1 MNAEGEERKQGQDEE
16 IRRREEKGIGS
27 LGGEK
32 RGARRLEKRTREGE
46 KGTEKGQE
54 GKHGEKDCDGD
65 GDHEAWGGTR
75 EGQARGR
82 RG

>member
-32 RGARRLEKRTREGE
+32 RGGCWKRIREKTKALKLEA
-46 KGTEKGQE
+46 QS
-54 GKHGEKDCDGD
+54 
-65 GDHEAWGGTR
+65 A
-75 EGQARGR
+75 
-82 RG
+82 